1 MKHTKTAIL
10 VVEDDPDDVE
20 LLRHTFAEVGI
31 INSFEVARDRQEA
44 LDYLFCRGYQA
55 GREAIPP
62 QLVLLD
68 LNVPKVVEVLR
79 TIKADPRTK
88 SIPVVL
94 LISSREERDLFEGYQ
109 LGGNSYIQKPVDLA
123 QFQNT
128 MRDVG
133 HYWLA
138 VNQSPPNL

>member
-1 MKHTKTAIL
+1 MKYTRTAIL

-31 INSFEVARDRQEA
+31 SNPIEVATDGQEA
-44 LDYLFCRGYQA
+44 LDYLFCRGYQS

-94 LISSREERDLFEGYQ
+94 LTSSREERDLIEGYQ
-109 LGGNSYIQKPVDLA
+109 MGGNSYIQKPLDLA

-128 MRDVG
+128 IRDVG
-133 HYWLA
+133 H
-138 VNQSPPNL
+138 